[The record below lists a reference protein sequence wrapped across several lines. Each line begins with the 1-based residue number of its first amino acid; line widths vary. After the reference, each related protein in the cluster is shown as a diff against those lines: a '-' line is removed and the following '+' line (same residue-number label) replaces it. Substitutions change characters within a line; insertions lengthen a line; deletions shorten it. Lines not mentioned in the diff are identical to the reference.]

1 MASDIA
7 QSPNPAD
14 EFVSLYRRYRPGT
27 FAELRGQDHVVRALR
42 SAVRDAHVAH
52 AYLFSGPRGTGKTS
66 TARILAKAMNCE
78 ALVDGE
84 PCGTCSSCLEIT
96 KGTSMDVIELDAAS
110 NNGVDAMRDLISHAA
125 LGSPGR
131 SKVYIV
137 DEVHMLSRAASNALL
152 KTLEEPPSHVTF
164 VLATTDP
171 QKVEAT
177 IRSRTQHLEFR
188 LLSGETLDQLLR
200 DVRDDAGLD
209 LDDEV
214 LGHAVRKGHGSA
226 RDALSALD
234 QIAASGD
241 DADVRPAISEVIEGM
256 CEEDAS
262 RSLVALSSLH
272 ATGWGPQQLC
282 IELVAELRQAFL
294 LLMAPELAEVT
305 GAEREGLQGQS
316 TRLGLA
322 RTVRAIELLGRS
334 QVEMREAPDPQVV
347 LEVAVVRCG
356 RGDLDADV
364 AGLLERLAR
373 LERKVAGMGAMS
385 SHPGAATQPA
395 QPTHSSPPAERSER
409 SPALA
414 SAVGAATPAPASL
427 TTDSDGGRPSL
438 GAFRA
443 TAGAVPVSAE
453 MPPAGEVAPT
463 PPSADVPP
471 EIIHEDDQTP
481 PPVTAAATVVTRDV
495 LIAGWDD
502 KVLSQLQ
509 GAKKA
514 MYAAGR
520 FVSYDAGVATLA
532 VPTKPH
538 RDKCLTSKALVEEA
552 MAKAFGTKIILEI
565 VVTGAEP
572 TSIPSAPTA
581 AAVAAVSEA
590 ESRAEEDSIDLDD
603 LVDTPQGVI
612 GDVAASVILNA
623 FPGAVEEDS

>member
-1 MASDIA
+1 
-7 QSPNPAD
+7 
-14 EFVSLYRRYRPGT
+14 
-27 FAELRGQDHVVRALR
+27 
-42 SAVRDAHVAH
+42 
-52 AYLFSGPRGTGKTS
+52 
-66 TARILAKAMNCE
+66 MNCE

-84 PCGTCSSCLEIT
+84 PCSSCSSCLEIT

-110 NNGVDAMRDLISHAA
+110 NNGVDAMRDLIGHAA

-209 LDDEV
+209 LDNEV
-214 LGHAVRKGHGSA
+214 LSHAVRKGHGSA

-241 DADVRPAISEVIEGM
+241 DADVRPAISEVIEGL

-294 LLMAPELAEVT
+294 LLMAPELADVT
-305 GAEREGLQGQS
+305 GAEREGLQGQA

-373 LERKVAGMGAMS
+373 LERKVASMGAMS
-385 SHPGAATQPA
+385 SHPGAVTKPA
-395 QPTHSSPPAERSER
+395 QPTHTSPPAVRSER
-409 SPALA
+409 TVTPAPA
-414 SAVGAATPAPASL
+414 AGAATPAPASL

-443 TAGAVPVSAE
+443 TTEAAPVSAE
-453 MPPAGEVAPT
+453 TPPAHEGVPAA
-463 PPSADVPP
+463 PSADVTP
-471 EIIHEDDQTP
+471 EIIHEDDQSP
-481 PPVTAAATVVTRDV
+481 PPAPATVVTREA

-572 TSIPSAPTA
+572 TSMPSAPTGAEA
-581 AAVAAVSEA
+581 AAASEA
-590 ESRAEEDSIDLDD
+590 ESRAEEDSIDLND
-603 LVDTPQGVI
+603 LVDAPQGVI